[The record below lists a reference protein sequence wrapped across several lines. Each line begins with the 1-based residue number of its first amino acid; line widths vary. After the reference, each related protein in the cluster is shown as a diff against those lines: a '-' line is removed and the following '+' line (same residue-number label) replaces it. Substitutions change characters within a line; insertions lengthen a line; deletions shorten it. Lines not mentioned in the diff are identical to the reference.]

1 MQHFQRRLMALVLG
15 LLFLAVTGNAA
26 ASGLSGQ
33 VAQSYNA
40 GSGVQS
46 GMIVELQSPKSQ
58 TVVPLASNDIVD
70 TLGVV
75 VPANNADI
83 VLAPT
88 GTTQQQ
94 VLVATSG
101 QATVLVSNQN
111 GPIVSGNYIAISSLN
126 GIGMAANTN
135 QPNIVGRATSSFSGS
150 SSTLG
155 SVQLKNNQNHT
166 TAVSLGSVAVNL
178 SIGPNPMYSK
188 STTLVP
194 GFANRLANSING
206 KPVSAQRIYLA
217 GLLLIITAFISGSI
231 MYGSTRGSVIALGRN
246 PLSKQ
251 PIMQSLGLSLVM
263 VLVIFAV
270 GVFAVYLLLKL

>member
-1 MQHFQRRLMALVLG
+1 MTLTVGGLV
-15 LLFLAVTGNAA
+15 FLAVSGSAA

-33 VAQSYNA
+33 VAQSYDA
-40 GSGVQS
+40 SSGVQP
-46 GMIVELQSPKSQ
+46 GMIVELQSSKPQ
-58 TVVPLASNDIVD
+58 TVVPLASSDIVHA
-70 TLGVV
+70 LGVV

-111 GPIVSGNYIAISSLN
+111 GPIVSGDYITISSLN
-126 GIGMAANTN
+126 GIGMAADAD
-135 QPNIVGRATSSFSGS
+135 QPDIVGRATSSFSGS
-150 SSTLG
+150 NSTLG

-166 TAVSLGSVAVNL
+166 STVSLGSVAVNL
-178 SIGPNPMYSK
+178 SVGPNPLYSK

-194 GFANRLANSING
+194 GFANRLANSITG
-206 KPVSAQRIYLA
+206 KPVSAPRIYLA

-231 MYGSTRGSVIALGRN
+231 MYGSMRGSIIALGRN
-246 PLSKQ
+246 PLSRQ